1 MKGKFGLSVIRPNKQ
16 KERVRMKS
24 LSRLV
29 CLLLLSLSVLAAQ
42 PPSTVPDLLAE
53 ADAMYWFAQAEG
65 GDMKM
70 LKRGFDALD
79 RADALL
85 ASQPTGP
92 QRDKLVAASTA
103 LRTELTEQEIM
114 AHDTVNGTLPLFR
127 YFIFRDSVS
136 EWVDDPM
143 VITAVRGARGVAA
156 TASAHWKP
164 YPQLDV
170 VYGSQGRDRSGKGRG
185 LVASPTQENEMAYV
199 FNLDGRFFNHH
210 RGELAAVLD
219 PGQLSSYDS
228 SGLDGATATTLA
240 RAWGIERLLEVRIKE
255 LFVDSPW
262 WFYVATAK
270 LFSAADGAIEA
281 TVNSFGMVRDQRAKL
296 PWLLLV
302 VLPAVLAALGA
313 AVFCHRAWLQALV
326 AALVSFVASTAFVI
340 GVGPW
345 IPPGDYLLT
354 ISWWAPAAVAL
365 TLLCVLPLVVYAVSW
380 RFSAVAAWFFGSSAR
395 TAASAVGLGAGVGGL
410 ATFAALTVL
419 EPAQAVVLA
428 VLSVPAFGSISARL
442 FEIVRTGKSETQL
455 ADALPPLAAFA
466 FFGWVFWMIP
476 AEDRSASSLMTAALP
491 VALAVL
497 ALGGL
502 LFTRLASFTG
512 LAVFSIGAFGA
523 MMTGQPAQVALFA
536 LVGLVL
542 IALKDKNSPSVVP
555 RRSSASK
562 SEKHGWSDIF
572 SNCSEN
578 WPLARVAPLAR
589 VEEVLAQASAK
600 SAAGC
605 VSIVEIRGQ
614 AGTGK
619 TRMVGE
625 AIAARGWRLYR
636 GTCRAGQPFAF
647 LQEAVQRAGAGSL
660 AALGNPQ
667 EGSAAVE
674 IGTKLVS
681 SVPVLGTL
689 CDWIAPSGHGQANIT
704 PENLA
709 SEFLSLVEAAGRLS
723 QDPPVLWIDE
733 AEYLGEDGRA
743 LVNALADNARTR
755 RQNLVIVLSGRRVP
769 GDLDAEHKLSLEW
782 NEGDRLATL
791 QPVLAEDSARALV
804 SANPGLVAGS
814 YVAWVQHLWHCGSLE
829 ERGGKLCIKGGDS
842 SCYEVPRSV
851 VEAAGKTL
859 EDLDPPVFEA
869 LQAAAVDG
877 VHFHVTALAQA
888 TGLPMRE
895 LLRHLEHAEQWGIVE
910 DLAEDEVFAFRNSP
924 VREYLVSTL
933 RHGAD
938 GAYRQRYHSWNL
950 GLADAY
956 ASFGE
961 DRFLPEAALHAREA
975 GSSYLVKAVAI
986 CQRAAKFSLARGQW
1000 QQAADHAAFVV
1011 DHGAKEE
1018 AAEAGI
1024 VYLRANWLMRRDPAD
1039 KQMAT
1044 RINALRDCLGNEV
1057 KTDTRTLLAC
1067 EIVRTLWPSPWN
1079 PSSADV
1085 SAPRLLEELLPD
1097 LDAAKIRVLHFRGA
1111 SLHKLAG
1118 KEDTEA
1124 RRKAL
1129 ALLREA
1135 VGLAA
1140 SGEDARQERAEALN
1154 TLAEIA
1160 LQLGEEDQV
1169 AKALEE
1175 SISIKKSTGDKQ
1187 GLAISYGSL
1196 GRFHLFRRD
1205 RTPDDMQKA
1214 TAAFGEDLEISREIG
1229 DTSGQVS
1236 MLSFLALCYLES
1248 GDAVRALDSFRQSR
1262 DAAAA
1267 LGQKR
1272 NEAFA
1277 MCGMA
1282 RAMAAIKSSELQ
1294 RELTKLREMVAALG
1308 EHDREALKHALE
1320 KVREACRGAGIRFE
1334 A

>member
-1 MKGKFGLSVIRPNKQ
+1 MKLAAFA
-16 KERVRMKS
+16 
-24 LSRLV
+24 
-29 CLLLLSLSVLAAQ
+29 LLLVLVGATVCTAQ
-42 PPSTVPDLLAE
+42 NPAKLIAE

-70 LKRGFDALD
+70 LETGIAALD
-79 RADALL
+79 RADELL
-85 ASQPTGP
+85 ATMPSDAE
-92 QRDKLVAASTA
+92 RERLAASSAA
-103 LRTELTEQEIM
+103 LRTELVEQQIM
-114 AHDTVNGTLPLFR
+114 AHDTVNGVLPLFR
-127 YFIFRDSVS
+127 YFIFRDAVS
-136 EWVDDPM
+136 EWVDDPL
-143 VITAVRGARGVAA
+143 VITAVRGARSLSEVA
-156 TASAHWKP
+156 SKHWLP

-170 VYGSQGRDRSGKGRG
+170 IYGSSGQETPGD
-185 LVASPTQENEMAYV
+185 LTSAATTSPTQENEMAYV

-210 RGELAAVLD
+210 RGEVATVLEPASMQTYND
-219 PGQLSSYDS
+219 NGIDA
-228 SGLDGATATTLA
+228 ATASDLC
-240 RAWGIERLLEVRIKE
+240 RAWGIQRLLEVRSKE
-255 LFVDSPW
+255 LFVDGPW
-262 WFYVATAK
+262 WFYVVTGKLVSASRETESTANA
-270 LFSAADGAIEA
+270 FA
-281 TVNSFGMVRDQRAKL
+281 MVRDQRAKL

-302 VLPAVLAALGA
+302 LVPAMLAALWA
-313 AVFCHRAWLQALV
+313 AVFCHRAWPQALV
-326 AALVSFVASTAFVI
+326 ASFVSLVASTAFVI

-365 TLLCVLPLVVYAVSW
+365 ALLILLPLVLYAVSW
-380 RFSAVAAWFFGSSAR
+380 RFSAVAAWLFGSPAR
-395 TAASAVGLGAGVGGL
+395 TKATGIGLGAGVGALGTL
-410 ATFAALTVL
+410 AALTSL
-419 EPAQAVVLA
+419 GPAHAAALSI
-428 VLSVPAFGSISARL
+428 LSVPAFGSIPSRL
-442 FEIVRTGKSETQL
+442 FEMLRSGNPKNRL
-455 ADALPPLAAFA
+455 ADALPPLAAFT
-466 FFGWVFWMIP
+466 FFAWVFWLIP
-476 AEDRSASSLMTAALP
+476 VEDRSSSSLMTAALP
-491 VALAVL
+491 AVL
-497 ALGGL
+497 AVAALVGVF
-502 LFTRLASFTG
+502 FTRLASFAG
-512 LAVFSIGAFGA
+512 LAVFCLGAFGA
-523 MMTGQPAQVALFA
+523 MMTGQPAQLALFA

-542 IALKDKNSPSVVP
+542 LALKDKSSSSVVP

-578 WPLARVAPLAR
+578 WPLARVTPLAR
-589 VEEVLAQASAK
+589 VEEVLAQASQK
-600 SAAGC
+600 SAEGC
-605 VSIVEIRGQ
+605 VSIVEIRGE

-625 AIAARGWRLYR
+625 AISSRGWRLYH

-674 IGTKLVS
+674 IGAKLVS

-689 CDWIAPSGHGQANIT
+689 CDWIAPSGHGQQNIT

-709 SEFLSLVEAAGRLS
+709 SEFLSLVTAAGRPS

-733 AEYLGEDGRA
+733 AEYLGDDGRA

-769 GDLDAEHKLSLEW
+769 HDLDAGHKLSLEW

-814 YVAWVQHLWHCGSLE
+814 YVAWVQHLWHCGNLE
-829 ERGGKLCIKGGDS
+829 EQGGKLCIKGGDS

-859 EDLDPPVFEA
+859 EDLEPAVFEA

-877 VHFHVTALAQA
+877 VRFHVTAIAQA

-895 LLRHLEHAEQWGIVE
+895 LLRHLEHAEQWGIIE

-950 GLADAY
+950 GLANAY
-956 ASFGE
+956 ASFGD

-986 CQRAAKFSLARGQW
+986 CQRAAKFSLQRGQW
-1000 QQAADHAAFVV
+1000 QQAADHAAFVM
-1011 DHGAKEE
+1011 DHGGKEE

-1039 KQMAT
+1039 EQIAV
-1044 RINALRDCLGNEV
+1044 RIAALRDFLGNEINA
-1057 KTDTRTLLAC
+1057 DTRALLAC

-1085 SAPRLLEELLPD
+1085 SAPRLLEELLPES
-1097 LDAAKIRVLHFRGA
+1097 DAAKIRVLHFRGA
-1111 SLHKLAG
+1111 SLHTFAG

-1124 RRKAL
+1124 RRKAS

-1135 VGLAA
+1135 VGLAP
-1140 SGEDARQERAEALN
+1140 SGEDSRQERAEALN
-1154 TLAEIA
+1154 TLAEVA

-1169 AKALEE
+1169 VQALEE

-1196 GRFHLFRRD
+1196 GRFHLFRRN
-1205 RTPDDMQKA
+1205 RTSEDLQKA
-1214 TAAFGEDLEISREIG
+1214 IAAFGEDLELSREIG
-1229 DTSGQVS
+1229 DASGQVS
-1236 MLSFLALCYLES
+1236 MLSFLGLCHLES
-1248 GDAVRALDSFRQSR
+1248 GEAAKALENFRQSR
-1262 DAAAA
+1262 DAAAS

-1277 MCGMA
+1277 MCGIA
-1282 RAMAAIKSSELQ
+1282 RAMAATKAPELNSELA
-1294 RELTKLREMVAALG
+1294 KLREMITTLG
-1308 EHDREALKHALE
+1308 EHDREALKHAVE
-1320 KVREACRGAGIRFE
+1320 KVREACSAVGVQFSA
-1334 A
+1334 